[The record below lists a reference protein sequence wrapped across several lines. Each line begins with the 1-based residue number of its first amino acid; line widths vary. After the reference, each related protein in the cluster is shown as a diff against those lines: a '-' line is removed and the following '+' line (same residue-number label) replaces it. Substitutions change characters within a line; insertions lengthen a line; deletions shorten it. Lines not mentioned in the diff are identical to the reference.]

1 MKNVTE
7 CCHIYTFFDE
17 KLQPLALKHL
27 PVDIGIGPRYLV
39 GFIRIKTTC
48 KMTCHGLNLPTF
60 FTFLCLAASFGFY
73 IQVE

>member
-1 MKNVTE
+1 MKKVTE

-48 KMTCHGLNLPTF
+48 KNDVSWFKPANF
-60 FTFLCLAASFGFY
+60 FHFFVFGC
-73 IQVE
+73 